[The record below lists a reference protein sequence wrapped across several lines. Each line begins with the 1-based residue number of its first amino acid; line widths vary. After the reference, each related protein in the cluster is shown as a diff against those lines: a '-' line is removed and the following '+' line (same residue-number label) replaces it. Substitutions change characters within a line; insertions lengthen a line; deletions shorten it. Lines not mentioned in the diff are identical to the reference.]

1 MEIKYGEGTS
11 EYGPG
16 VDIVLSG
23 DELAQAIFDYIKS
36 QGAIIEG
43 PMTARANGGRCMSA
57 RVHVDPSGMVTTKE
71 QGVMSGRGP
80 SQSGDDDLSTL

>member
-23 DELAQAIFDYIKS
+23 DELAKAIFDYIKS

-43 PMTARANGGRCMSA
+43 SMTARANGGGGGVCPPA
-57 RVHVDPSGMVTTKE
+57 CTLIPRVW
-71 QGVMSGRGP
+71 
-80 SQSGDDDLSTL
+80 